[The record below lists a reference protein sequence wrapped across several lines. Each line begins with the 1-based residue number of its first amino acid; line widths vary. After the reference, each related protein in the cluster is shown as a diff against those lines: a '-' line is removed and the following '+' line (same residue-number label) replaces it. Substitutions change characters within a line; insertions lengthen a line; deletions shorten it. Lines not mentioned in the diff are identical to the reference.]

1 MNATFTII
9 LENSF
14 VYHFFILLSKQFTK
28 MSYGSAPY
36 TAPPPRYDEESAQP
50 LMGEHQ
56 DDDMFKEMVV
66 NSSKEVRLRKFI
78 LYT

>member
-1 MNATFTII
+1 MNATFTIYSREF
-9 LENSF
+9 LPLF
-14 VYHFFILLSKQFTK
+14 LFFYLNNLQK

-66 NSSKEVRLRKFI
+66 NSSKEVRLRK